1 MKTGEKVERFIRE
14 RRLIGAGDTILLAL
28 SGGADSVYLL
38 LILEKLRGELS
49 FSLHAAHVQHGIRG
63 KEAERDLEFSRE
75 LAERFKI
82 PFHGIFVNVPEFSR
96 KHHLGLEEGARLLR
110 YRSLRDC
117 LSEIMDKA
125 PERAAGRGKIAVAQH
140 GNDQAETVLYHLFR
154 GSGLRGLRGMEAE
167 KDGIIRPLL
176 PILKEEILSELSE
189 RGIAHREDS
198 TNRDL
203 SYARNRIRE
212 RILPEAERLNAGALP
227 HILRTAELIGE
238 AEDLL
243 LERAEE
249 IFGKEGEELL
259 EGGELW
265 GLRISVLSLR
275 PLRPILRRTLLLLMS
290 ERLSPGR
297 KDWGAV
303 HFDALDRLLFSGN
316 GAHLD
321 LPEKITADIRGKELR
336 LLRHSEVLSM
346 KGRKKR

>member
-1 MKTGEKVERFIRE
+1 
-14 RRLIGAGDTILLAL
+14 
-28 SGGADSVYLL
+28 
-38 LILEKLRGELS
+38 
-49 FSLHAAHVQHGIRG
+49 
-63 KEAERDLEFSRE
+63 
-75 LAERFKI
+75 
-82 PFHGIFVNVPEFSR
+82 
-96 KHHLGLEEGARLLR
+96 
-110 YRSLRDC
+110 
-117 LSEIMDKA
+117 
-125 PERAAGRGKIAVAQH
+125 
-140 GNDQAETVLYHLFR
+140 
-154 GSGLRGLRGMEAE
+154 
-167 KDGIIRPLL
+167 
-176 PILKEEILSELSE
+176 
-189 RGIAHREDS
+189 
-198 TNRDL
+198 
-203 SYARNRIRE
+203 
-212 RILPEAERLNAGALP
+212 
-227 HILRTAELIGE
+227 ELIGE

-249 IFGKEGEELL
+249 IFRKEGEELL

-265 GLRISVLSLR
+265 GFRISVLSLR